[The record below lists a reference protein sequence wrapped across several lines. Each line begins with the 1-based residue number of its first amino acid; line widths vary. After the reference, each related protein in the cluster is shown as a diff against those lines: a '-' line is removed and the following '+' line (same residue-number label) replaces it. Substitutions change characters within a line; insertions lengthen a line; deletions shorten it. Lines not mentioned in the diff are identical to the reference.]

1 MNVKGLGE
9 IKAVAF
15 DIDGTLYPQWKIHL
29 SAVFNYAC
37 HIIFYLYYGLVRNEM
52 HRMDRMENFRAVQA
66 EKMAAFMHCSAQEA
80 ESKLNAVVYDGLKKN
95 FEKISCYKDVP
106 ETFRKFKEAGF
117 KLALLSDF
125 PPEQKGEIWGIKSY
139 CDVILGTEFLGALK
153 PAPYSFL
160 ETAKQLG
167 VKPEQVLYVGNSI
180 KYDVEGARRAGM
192 KSAYLLT
199 GWRKLFRCR
208 VKSADICFSSYRQLQ
223 NIMLK

>member
-52 HRMDRMENFRAVQA
+52 HRMERVENFRVVQA
-66 EKMAAFMHCSAQEA
+66 EKMAAFMRCSAREA

-95 FEKISCYKDVP
+95 FEKIPCYKDVP
-106 ETFRKFKEAGF
+106 ETFMKFREAGF

-125 PPEQKGEIWGIKSY
+125 PPEQKGEIWGIKPY

-153 PAPYSFL
+153 PDPYPFL
-160 ETAKQLG
+160 ETAKRLG
-167 VKPEQVLYVGNSI
+167 VKPEEVLYVGNSI
-180 KYDVEGARRAGM
+180 KYAGM

-199 GWRKLFRCR
+199 GWRKLFRSR
-208 VKSADICFSSYRQLQ
+208 VKGADICFSSYRQLQ
-223 NIMLK
+223 NIVLQ

>member
-52 HRMDRMENFRAVQA
+52 HRMERVENFRVVQA
-66 EKMAAFMHCSAQEA
+66 EKMAAFMRCSAREA

-95 FEKISCYKDVP
+95 FEKIPCYKDVP
-106 ETFRKFKEAGF
+106 ETFMKFREAGF

-125 PPEQKGEIWGIKSY
+125 PPEQKGEIWGIKPY

-153 PAPYSFL
+153 PDPYPFL
-160 ETAKQLG
+160 ETAKRLG
-167 VKPEQVLYVGNSI
+167 VKPEEVLYVGNSI
-180 KYDVEGARRAGM
+180 KYDVTGSRRAGM

-199 GWRKLFRCR
+199 GWRKLFRSR
-208 VKSADICFSSYRQLQ
+208 VKGADICFSSYRQLQ
-223 NIMLK
+223 NIVLQ